1 MIRMTGR
8 RVLLASFLA
17 LAAPVAGHAVAA
29 ASSAIGASGE
39 LYSLQSGTYR
49 SLFAEAPAADAD
61 NAVLALD
68 VVRDG
73 VSQRLLV
80 PGTDGPEVE
89 RWPALTVDRA
99 TNRVFLVWEAQRP
112 NFPLSVLNLIAFSDE
127 AWGSVFQFAAD
138 PFSYKSNPQLAT
150 TLDRYEMFGAEGE
163 VVSATRTI
171 LHLAWYDDDGGRQR
185 VLYTPLVV
193 EGGEVLQSNR
203 VFDLPELAFG
213 TEAPNAAPAPADM
226 RRKPQVRSGR
236 GGQSVV
242 IAFVAPDSDV
252 LSSLELRSVTGE
264 LVSFADKARA
274 QVIETGLQNPGLGR
288 RALADKARA
297 QVIETGRK
305 LMRRE
310 AADYLARV
318 FLDRFGDSAPDVSL
332 EDAAEEARAQV
343 IETGVS
349 LRRGIADKAL
359 ATVIE
364 IGRSDGTG
372 GTSHLLDVRKA
383 ARRGLP
389 PLPDSDLRLF
399 LSQNGDDA
407 AVAWEVDG
415 TVRYREST
423 ADGGWSPLRT
433 LALGPALSDEEAF
446 ALVARRL
453 ADR

>member
-1 MIRMTGR
+1 MIGR
-8 RVLLASFLA
+8 RALLAAFLTV
-17 LAAPVAGHAVAA
+17 AAPVAGHAVAA

-49 SLFAEAPAADAD
+49 SLFGEVPAGDLD
-61 NAVLALD
+61 NEVLALD

-73 VSQRLLV
+73 ATQRLLV
-80 PGTDGPEVE
+80 PGTEGPERE

-112 NFPLSVLNLIAFSDE
+112 NFPLSVLNLIAFSNE
-127 AWGSVFQFAAD
+127 ASWGNVFQFAAD

-150 TLDRYEMFGAEGE
+150 TLDRYQMFGADGE

-213 TEAPNAAPAPADM
+213 TEAPNAAPASAEM
-226 RRKPQVRSGR
+226 RRRPQVRSGR
-236 GGQSVV
+236 DGQSVV

-297 QVIETGRK
+297 QVIETGRR

-318 FLDRFGDSAPDVSL
+318 FLDWFGDSTTDVSL
-332 EDAAEEARAQV
+332 EDAAEKARAQV

-359 ATVIE
+359 ANVIE

-383 ARRGLP
+383 SRRALP
-389 PLPDSDLRLF
+389 PLPESDLRLF

-407 AVAWEVDG
+407 AVAWEVAG
-415 TVRYREST
+415 TVRYHEST
-423 ADGGWSPLRT
+423 ADGGWGPVRT